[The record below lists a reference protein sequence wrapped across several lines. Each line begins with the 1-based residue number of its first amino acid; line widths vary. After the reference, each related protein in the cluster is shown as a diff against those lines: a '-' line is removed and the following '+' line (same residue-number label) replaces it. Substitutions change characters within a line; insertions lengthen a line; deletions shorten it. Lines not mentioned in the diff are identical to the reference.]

1 MSSSAFHTQHIQRR
15 VIRILVATAILL
27 TLVATPLIL
36 FDELRLDIAHELGLA
51 PGKGAER
58 LAEGDD
64 GAILVVLPLG
74 DYQGVG
80 REQYRYEAAYIA
92 RPADTGYTLTDIE
105 SDATIALPLFELSLI
120 AADADGAH
128 ILFRGPSADSGEER
142 AALVTREAGTVDLLP
157 EGQDAPDLPGDWETP
172 VWAKVVGTCDR
183 ISPHERFIACFNRA
197 EIINYMAGNW
207 QVDVQLFGN
216 FHVSEP
222 VYRGLGFR
230 PILGFAHD
238 DTWLYF
244 QNETGIYRIEIP
256 QSLQAHSPVATPQG
270 TPHNP

>member
-1 MSSSAFHTQHIQRR
+1 MSSSSFHTQHIQRR
-15 VIRILVATAILL
+15 VIRILIAAAILL
-27 TLVATPLIL
+27 TLIATPLIL

-51 PGKGAER
+51 PGKDAEK
-58 LAEGDD
+58 LADGDD
-64 GAILVVLPLG
+64 GAVLVVLPLG

-92 RPADTGYTLTDIE
+92 RPSDTGYTLTDIE
-105 SDATIALPLFELSLI
+105 TDATIDVPLSELSFI
-120 AADADGAH
+120 AADSEGEH
-128 ILFRGPSADSGEER
+128 ILFRGPTSDGGGES
-142 AALVTREAGTVDLLP
+142 AALVTRDDATAEVLP

-183 ISPHERFIACFNRA
+183 VSPHERFIACFNRA
-197 EIINYMAGNW
+197 EIINYLAGDW
-207 QVDVQLFGN
+207 QVDVQLFGD
-216 FHVSEP
+216 FQVSEP